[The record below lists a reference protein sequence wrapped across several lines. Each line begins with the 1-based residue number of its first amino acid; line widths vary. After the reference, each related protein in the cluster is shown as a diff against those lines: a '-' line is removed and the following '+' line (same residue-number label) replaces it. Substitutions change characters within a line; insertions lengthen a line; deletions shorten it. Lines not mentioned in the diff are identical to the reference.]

1 MKKLLA
7 VFLALMMILSVS
19 LVACSDKKEKDPND
33 EEIEEDNE
41 FVPNSGNETTGTT
54 DENDNDNDPATTKAP
69 SSSEWVNESGT
80 IYVRANGVNIRASNR
95 TNSTIIDSANFG
107 DALQYE
113 AFNDAWYKIK
123 YNGTTAYISSA
134 FVIGN
139 QNTVI
144 FEEHATL
151 KTGTAIKIAADKT
164 CNLRTDPAVAGST
177 LKGSIDATKTA
188 NGELTIVKINKTGTW
203 AEVRFKGTDIE
214 KHTYTGDEVLYCT
227 TEVIAELIGSSTSNP
242 HG

>member
-19 LVACSDKKEKDPND
+19 LMACSDKKESVNKDDEEEDDFVPSKEATGTVAVTEEKDP
-33 EEIEEDNE
+33 DN
-41 FVPNSGNETTGTT
+41 
-54 DENDNDNDPATTKAP
+54 TKAP
-69 SSSEWVNESGT
+69 ASTAWVDESGT
-80 IYVRANGVNIRASNR
+80 VYVRANGVNIRASSK
-95 TNSTIIDSANFG
+95 TNATIIGSANLG

-113 AFNDAWYKIK
+113 GFNDDWYKIK
-123 YNGTTAYISSA
+123 FNGTTAYISSA

-151 KTGTAIKIAADKT
+151 KTGTVIKVSADKT
-164 CNLRTDPAVAGST
+164 CNLRSDPAVASST

-214 KHTYTGDEVLYCT
+214 KHTYTGNEVLYCT
-227 TEVIAELIGSSTSNP
+227 TEVIAELVNNSVTNP

>member
-19 LVACSDKKEKDPND
+19 LMACSDKKEKEPN
-33 EEIEEDNE
+33 EDDVE
-41 FVPNSGNETTGTT
+41 DDFVPNSNKENTGTT
-54 DENDNDNDPATTKAP
+54 EANQEEDPEGTKAP
-69 SSSEWVNESGT
+69 ATNAWVNESGT

-95 TNSTIIDSANFG
+95 TNATIIGTANFA
-107 DALQYE
+107 DDLQYE
-113 AFNDAWYKIK
+113 GYDNDWFKIK
-123 YNGTTAYISSA
+123 FNGTTAYISAA

-151 KTGTAIKIAADKT
+151 KEGTAIKVAADKS
-164 CNLRTDPAVAGST
+164 CNLRSDPAVASST
-177 LKGSIDATKTA
+177 LKGSIDASKTA
-188 NGELTIVKINKTGTW
+188 NGELTIIKINKTGTW

-214 KHTYTGDEVLYCT
+214 KHTYTGNEVLYCT
-227 TEVIAELIGSSTSNP
+227 TEVIAELIGTTNNNP

>member
-19 LVACSDKKEKDPND
+19 LMACSDKNEKDPSK
-33 EEIEEDNE
+33 EEEED
-41 FVPNSGNETTGTT
+41 FVPSKETTGTT
-54 DENDNDNDPATTKAP
+54 TANEEEDPDANKAP
-69 SSSEWVNESGT
+69 ASNEWVNETGT
-80 IYVRANGVNIRASNR
+80 VYVRANGVNIRAANR
-95 TNSTIIDSANFG
+95 TNATIIGSANFA

-113 AFNDAWYKIK
+113 GYNNDWYKIK
-123 YNGTTAYISSA
+123 FNGTTAYISAA
-134 FVIGN
+134 FVTGN
-139 QNTVI
+139 QNTVV

-151 KTGTAIKIAADKT
+151 KTGTVIKVAAEKT
-164 CNLRTDPAVAGST
+164 CNLRSDPAVAGST

-214 KHTYTGDEVLYCT
+214 KHTYTGTETLYCT
-227 TEVIAELIGSSTSNP
+227 TEVIAELFNTSTSNP

>member
-19 LVACSDKKEKDPND
+19 LMACTKDKEPAND
-33 EEIEEDNE
+33 DNE
-41 FVPNSGNETTGTT
+41 EEEPFVPSKETTGTT
-54 DENDNDNDPATTKAP
+54 EANQEKDPDNTKAP
-69 SSSEWVNESGT
+69 TYDVWIGESGT
-80 IYVRANGVNIRASNR
+80 VYVRANGVNIRASSK
-95 TNSTIIDSANFG
+95 TNSTIIGSANLG

-113 AFNDAWYKIK
+113 GFNDDWYKIK
-123 YNGTTAYISSA
+123 FNGATAYISSA

-151 KTGTAIKIAADKT
+151 KTGTVIKVSADKT
-164 CNLRTDPAVAGST
+164 CNLRSDPAVASST
-177 LKGSIDATKTA
+177 LKGSIDAAKTA

-214 KHTYTGDEVLYCT
+214 KHTYTGNEVLYCT
-227 TEVIAELIGSSTSNP
+227 TEVIAELFSNTTSNP

>member
-19 LVACSDKKEKDPND
+19 LMACSDKKENENNED
-33 EEIEEDNE
+33 ENENE
-41 FVPNSGNETTGTT
+41 FVPSNKDTTGTT
-54 DENDNDNDPATTKAP
+54 AANEEEDPDTNKAP
-69 SSSEWVNESGT
+69 VTNTWVDESGT
-80 IYVRANGVNIRASNR
+80 VYVRADGVNIRASNK
-95 TNSTIIDSANFG
+95 TNATIIGRANFG

-113 AFNDAWYKIK
+113 GFNDQWYKIK
-123 YNGTTAYISSA
+123 FNGTTAYISAA

-139 QNTVI
+139 QNTVT

-151 KTGTAIKIAADKT
+151 KEGTAIKVAEGKT
-164 CNLRTDPAVAGST
+164 CNLRSDPAVANST
-177 LKGSIDATKTA
+177 LKGSIDASKTA

-214 KHTYTGDEVLYCT
+214 KHPYTGDEKLYCT
-227 TEVIAELIGSSTSNP
+227 TEVIAELVNSTVSNP